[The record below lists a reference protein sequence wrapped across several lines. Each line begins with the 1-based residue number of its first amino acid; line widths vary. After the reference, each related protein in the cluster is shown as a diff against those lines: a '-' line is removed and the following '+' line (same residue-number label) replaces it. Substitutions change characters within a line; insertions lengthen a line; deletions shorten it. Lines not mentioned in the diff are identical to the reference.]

1 MHMTNMAPSIIINI
15 QDTIHKR
22 PIITKP
28 SCYPLTKSVFKKDAE
43 ITIRIV
49 SINESKLLNKKFRKK
64 NNPTNVLSFLIDD
77 SEKLLGDLVLCH
89 DVIRN
94 EARLQKKLIKNHY
107 SHLILHGFL
116 HLIGYDHINEVDQKI
131 MEKKE
136 IQVLKELNIENPYIL
151 K

>member
-1 MHMTNMAPSIIINI
+1 MINMAPNIFINI
-15 QDTIHKR
+15 QDTIHKK
-22 PIITKP
+22 PAITKQI
-28 SCYPLTKSVFKKDAE
+28 CYELINTVSRQDTE

-49 SINESKLLNKKFRKK
+49 STKESQFLNKKFRRK
-64 NNPTNVLSFLIDD
+64 NYPTNVLSFLIDN

-94 EARLQKKLIKNHY
+94 EAKEQKKLIKNHY
-107 SHLILHGFL
+107 AHLILHGFL
-116 HLIGYDHINEVDQKI
+116 HLIGYDHTSEAEQKI

-136 IQVLKELNIENPYIL
+136 IQLLKKFKIANPYIL

>member
-1 MHMTNMAPSIIINI
+1 MTNMAPNIIINI
-15 QDTIHKR
+15 QDTIHKKS
-22 PIITKP
+22 IITKP
-28 SCYPLTKSVFKKDAE
+28 ICLQLIKSVFKQDAE

-49 SINESKLLNKKFRKK
+49 STKESKLLNRKFRKK

-94 EARLQKKLIKNHY
+94 EAKLQKKLIKNHY
-107 SHLILHGFL
+107 THLILHGFL
-116 HLIGYDHINEVDQKI
+116 HLIGYDHDNERDQKV

-136 IQVLKELNIENPYIL
+136 IKALKKLNIENPYIL